1 MTKRGMKPFDSVG
14 NHASFHSDAE
24 KGDEQGVI
32 QSLRTI
38 AQTNDYILDNGIIDI
53 LSRFCV
59 LFLLLLLLTPSH
71 PSWELTPMRVT
82 RNTCSICHSLM
93 PKHRLSETNRSRLLH
108 SIDLMARLLSS
119 SSSLQ
124 TLPSHEVNSS
134 MPSNNSSPPFL
145 LSMLWSM
152 APCRFRKRQLRL
164 ETRRR
169 TQTQHT
175 QHWKYGGRA
184 GCSQP
189 PSSRHS
195 PSLPLATHEGT
206 TESRDHGSANNC
218 FLFSRPFRNDNNW
231 SSWRKEA
238 TTTGTGF
245 MRRWRVLREW

>member
-1 MTKRGMKPFDSVG
+1 MSMTKRGMKPFDSVG

-82 RNTCSICHSLM
+82 RNTCSICHFPM

-145 LSMLWSM
+145 PSMLWSM
-152 APCRFRKRQLRL
+152 APMSVS
-164 ETRRR
+164 
-169 TQTQHT
+169 QTPT
-175 QHWKYGGRA
+175 
-184 GCSQP
+184 S
-189 PSSRHS
+189 
-195 PSLPLATHEGT
+195 T
-206 TESRDHGSANNC
+206 
-218 FLFSRPFRNDNNW
+218 
-231 SSWRKEA
+231 
-238 TTTGTGF
+238 
-245 MRRWRVLREW
+245 

>member
-1 MTKRGMKPFDSVG
+1 MSMTKRGMKPFDSVG

-82 RNTCSICHSLM
+82 QNTCSICHSPM

-152 APCRFRKRQLRL
+152 APMSVS
-164 ETRRR
+164 
-169 TQTQHT
+169 QTPT
-175 QHWKYGGRA
+175 
-184 GCSQP
+184 S
-189 PSSRHS
+189 
-195 PSLPLATHEGT
+195 T
-206 TESRDHGSANNC
+206 
-218 FLFSRPFRNDNNW
+218 
-231 SSWRKEA
+231 
-238 TTTGTGF
+238 
-245 MRRWRVLREW
+245 

>member
-82 RNTCSICHSLM
+82 RNTCSICHSPM
-93 PKHRLSETNRSRLLH
+93 PKHRLSETNRS
-108 SIDLMARLLSS
+108 RLLSS

-145 LSMLWSM
+145 PSMSWSM
-152 APCRFRKRQLRL
+152 APMSVS
-164 ETRRR
+164 
-169 TQTQHT
+169 QTPT
-175 QHWKYGGRA
+175 
-184 GCSQP
+184 S
-189 PSSRHS
+189 
-195 PSLPLATHEGT
+195 T
-206 TESRDHGSANNC
+206 
-218 FLFSRPFRNDNNW
+218 
-231 SSWRKEA
+231 
-238 TTTGTGF
+238 
-245 MRRWRVLREW
+245 

>member
-145 LSMLWSM
+145 PSMSWSM
-152 APCRFRKRQLRL
+152 APMSVS
-164 ETRRR
+164 
-169 TQTQHT
+169 QTPT
-175 QHWKYGGRA
+175 
-184 GCSQP
+184 S
-189 PSSRHS
+189 
-195 PSLPLATHEGT
+195 T
-206 TESRDHGSANNC
+206 
-218 FLFSRPFRNDNNW
+218 
-231 SSWRKEA
+231 
-238 TTTGTGF
+238 
-245 MRRWRVLREW
+245 